1 MSLFNNKYFHRKHII
16 KKLKIKIESILLHCD
31 LITINYKFH
40 LIDDCVYEVFMSWN
54 RLWDVRWTFFM

>member
-31 LITINYKFH
+31 LITKNYKFH
-40 LIDDCVYEVFMSWN
+40 LIDDCVYEVFMS
-54 RLWDVRWTFFM
+54 